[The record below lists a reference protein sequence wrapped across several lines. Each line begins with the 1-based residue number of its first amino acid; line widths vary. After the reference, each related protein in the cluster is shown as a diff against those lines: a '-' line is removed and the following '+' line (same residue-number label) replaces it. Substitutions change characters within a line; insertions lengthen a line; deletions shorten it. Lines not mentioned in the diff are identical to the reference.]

1 MCHLILNSWVIRFSE
16 FTASKRGFVLA
27 SGSPKTGLVNSL
39 RTVPWVTLVIKKETR
54 FILLYFEFPSF
65 EFLGIQFL

>member
-1 MCHLILNSWVIRFSE
+1 MCHLVLNSWVIGFSE

-39 RTVPWVTLVIKKETR
+39 VTYSALGYISNIKR
-54 FILLYFEFPSF
+54 N
-65 EFLGIQFL
+65 